1 MGKTGRRRGERLNT
15 GRKNG
20 VGEFLESRSS
30 WPSLLSEL
38 VSYLFMKRSPS
49 VYPEVY
55 GRDGKKIFRRIVMEI
70 RYTGVTLSFAD
81 FSPNLNASFA
91 LCSRFDLSLSLS
103 LSFVKN
109 NFISPLRLFSSFFV
123 SSSFVQ
129 FISLRSNEAATEMGG
144 KEMGGKLWIFWLEE
158 RDRSQ
163 Y

>member
-81 FSPNLNASFA
+81 FSPNLNASFT
-91 LCSRFDLSLSLS
+91 LCSRFDLSLS
-103 LSFVKN
+103 
-109 NFISPLRLFSSFFV
+109 RALFRQKQFYFSASSFFLFFC
-123 SSSFVQ
+123 FVEFRPVY
-129 FISLRSNEAATEMGG
+129 FITFERSRDGNGR
-144 KEMGGKLWIFWLEE
+144 E
-158 RDRSQ
+158 RNGREVVDFLVRGAG
-163 Y
+163 

>member
-91 LCSRFDLSLSLS
+91 LCSRFDLSLSRS
-103 LSFVKN
+103 LSSKTILFLRFV
-109 NFISPLRLFSSFFV
+109 FFPLFLFRRV
-123 SSSFVQ
+123 SSSLFHYVRTKPRQ
-129 FISLRSNEAATEMGG
+129 KWEG
-144 KEMGGKLWIFWLEE
+144 KKWEGSCGF
-158 RDRSQ
+158 SG
-163 Y
+163 